1 MKKYVDGKLVDMT
14 AKDIKARDVVKEESK
29 KIIEQR
35 EKDKQD
41 KLNNKTSGKQKL
53 KDLGLNDKEIEA
65 LVGV

>member
-29 KIIEQR
+29 KFIDQR

-41 KLNNKTSGKQKL
+41 KLNNKTSGKSKL

-65 LVGV
+65 LLGV

>member
-29 KIIEQR
+29 KFIEQR

-41 KLNNKTSGKQKL
+41 KLNNKTSGKSKL
-53 KDLGLNDKEIEA
+53 KDLGLNDKGIEA
-65 LVGV
+65 LLGV

>member
-14 AKDIKARDVVKEESK
+14 ANDIKARDVVKEESK
-29 KIIEQR
+29 KFIEQR

>member
-29 KIIEQR
+29 KFIEQR

-41 KLNNKTSGKQKL
+41 KLNNKTSGKSKL

-65 LVGV
+65 LLGV

>member
-29 KIIEQR
+29 KFIEQR

-41 KLNNKTSGKQKL
+41 KLNNKTSGKSKL
-53 KDLGLNDKEIEA
+53 KDLGLNDDEIKA
-65 LVGV
+65 LVGE